1 MGKKRSIVLAVIA
14 LAVLLGAGLLFFSS
28 RGSRS
33 SASTEVAAVPGGG
46 TSTEHL
52 SERMASRPGGGAPGA
67 GVDRDT
73 LIAQLR
79 SRYGAQIQH
88 PYVQLKMLE
97 RLIRHF
103 RAQSP
108 DRWQEALLELLR
120 EAFPERYA
128 ELAANLQRW
137 LDYERWMDEQRTV
150 LQGLGDQERRA
161 AIWEARKR
169 IFGAEAAESIWASE
183 LKGQAATD
191 ALRAAGAMEGAT
203 VSERLARYREGLED
217 VYQEN
222 TESYLERHRQEVLDR
237 FLDLDS
243 VQRDLSALSSEERA
257 RSLREIRKG
266 LGLSEEALQR
276 WDVLDRE
283 RDARWDAGARYMQ
296 EREALAKQY
305 SGDALEERLRAVRT
319 RYFGA
324 EAETIATEEQSGF
337 FRFSRPRRWGRN

>member
-1 MGKKRSIVLAVIA
+1 MGKKKSVILAVSA
-14 LAVLLGAGLLFFSS
+14 LAVLLAGVLSS
-28 RGSRS
+28 GGSVS
-33 SASTEVAAVPGGG
+33 SAATAVPAAPEGG
-46 TSTEHL
+46 TS
-52 SERMASRPGGGAPGA
+52 SERERVLERTASPPAGGAPDA
-67 GVDRDT
+67 GTDRDA
-73 LIAQLR
+73 LVAQLR
-79 SRYGAQIQH
+79 SRYGPQIQH

-108 DRWQEALLELLR
+108 DRWQEALLDLLR
-120 EAFPERYA
+120 VAFPDRYA

-150 LQGLGDQERRA
+150 LQGLGGKERRA
-161 AIWEARKR
+161 AIWEARER
-169 IFGAEAAESIWASE
+169 IFGKEAAETIWASE
-183 LKGQAATD
+183 LKSQAATD
-191 ALRAAGAMEGAT
+191 ALQAAGALEGASL
-203 VSERLARYREGLED
+203 SERLARYREGLED
-217 VYQEN
+217 VYQEH
-222 TESYLERHRQEVLDR
+222 TEAYLERHRQEVLDR

-243 VQRDLSALSSEERA
+243 VQRDLSSLTPEERA
-257 RSLREIRKG
+257 RSLREIRQG

-276 WDVLDRE
+276 WDALDRE
-283 RDARWDAGARYMQ
+283 RDTRWDAGARYMQ

-305 SGDALEERLRAVRT
+305 SGDALEERLREVRT

>member
-1 MGKKRSIVLAVIA
+1 MGKKKSVILAVIA
-14 LAVLLGAGLLFFSS
+14 LAVLLAGLLFS
-28 RGSRS
+28 SRS
-33 SASTEVAAVPGGG
+33 SVSSAATAAAGASGAGA
-46 TSTEHL
+46 S
-52 SERMASRPGGGAPGA
+52 SERVPERTASRPGGRAPDA
-67 GVDRDT
+67 GMDRDA
-73 LIAQLR
+73 LVAQLR

-88 PYVQLKMLE
+88 PYVQLKVLE
-97 RLIRHF
+97 RLLRYF

-108 DRWQEALLELLR
+108 DRWQEALLDLLR
-120 EAFPERYA
+120 VAFPDRYA

-150 LQGLGDQERRA
+150 LQGLAGEERRA
-161 AIWEARKR
+161 AIRGARER
-169 IFGAEAAESIWASE
+169 IFGKEAAESIWASE

-191 ALRAAGAMEGAT
+191 ALHAAGALEGAS
-203 VSERLARYREGLED
+203 VSERLARYKEGLED
-217 VYQEN
+217 VYQEHA
-222 TESYLERHRQEVLDR
+222 ESYLERHRQEALDR

-243 VQRDLSALSSEERA
+243 VQRDLSTFTPEERA
-257 RSLREIRKG
+257 RSLREIRQG

-276 WDVLDRE
+276 WDALDRE
-283 RDARWDAGARYMQ
+283 RDTRWDAGARYVQ

-305 SGDALEERLRAVRT
+305 SGDALEERLREIRT

>member
-1 MGKKRSIVLAVIA
+1 MGKKKSVVLAAIA
-14 LAVLLGAGLLFFSS
+14 LVVLIAAGLLLSS
-28 RGSRS
+28 RRS
-33 SASTEVAAVPGGG
+33 LSSTSAEPAAAAG
-46 TSTEHL
+46 
-52 SERMASRPGGGAPGA
+52 PGGGASSGRAASGTGGGEPDLRG
-67 GVDRDT
+67 DRDA
-73 LIAQLR
+73 LVAQLR

-103 RAQSP
+103 RARSP

-128 ELAANLQRW
+128 ELAANLRRW

-169 IFGAEAAESIWASE
+169 IFGAEAESIWASE
-183 LKGQAATD
+183 LKGQAAAD
-191 ALRAAGAMEGAT
+191 ALRAAGAMEGAS
-203 VSERLARYREGLED
+203 VSERLARYKEGLED
-217 VYQEN
+217 VYQEDA
-222 TESYLERHRQEVLDR
+222 EPYLERHRQEVLDR

-243 VQRDLSALSSEERA
+243 VQRDLSALAPEERS

-283 RDARWDAGARYMQ
+283 RDVRWDAGARYMQ

-305 SGDALEERLRAVRT
+305 SADALEERLREVRA